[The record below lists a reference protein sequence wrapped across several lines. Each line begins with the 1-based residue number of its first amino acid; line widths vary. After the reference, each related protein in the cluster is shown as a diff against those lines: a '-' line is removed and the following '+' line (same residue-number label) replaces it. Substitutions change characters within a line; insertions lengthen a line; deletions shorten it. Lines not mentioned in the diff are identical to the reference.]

1 MVFLWGVRLVFV
13 LDGGFSVFVVAD
25 LGWGEFLLGGRG
37 LCELR
42 VGLVEEEEGEEE
54 KLSGGEEVEIVL

>member
-1 MVFLWGVRLVFV
+1 VVFLWRVHLVFV
-13 LDGGFSVFVVAD
+13 LDCGFSVFVVAD
-25 LGWGEFLLGGRG
+25 LGWGEFLPGGKG

-54 KLSGGEEVEIVL
+54 KLPGGEEVEIVL